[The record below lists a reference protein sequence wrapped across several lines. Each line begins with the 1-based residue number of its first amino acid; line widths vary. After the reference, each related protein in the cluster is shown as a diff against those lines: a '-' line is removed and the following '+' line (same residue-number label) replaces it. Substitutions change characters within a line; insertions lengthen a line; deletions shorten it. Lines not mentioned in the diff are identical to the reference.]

1 MKKIFFVG
9 VVFLLSQIT
18 FSQVNDTVSQKE
30 FSSIDDVRS
39 LAFVESK
46 PEYPG
51 GMEAFYKH
59 LSKNYRTPNNKNFKG
74 GKFFITFVIEKDG
87 SITDMKVI
95 RDIGFGTGEEAIR
108 VLKMSE
114 KWKPA
119 EQNGQ
124 KVRVQFSLPFTLV
137 SN

>member
-39 LAFVESK
+39 LAFVEFK

-59 LSKNYRTPNNKNFKG
+59 IEKNYKTPSDKNFKG

-87 SITDMKVI
+87 SVSDIKIV
-95 RDIGFGTGEEAIR
+95 RDIGFGTGKEAIR
-108 VLKMSE
+108 VLKMCK

-124 KVRVQFSLPFTLV
+124 KVRIQYSLPSSLS

>member
-1 MKKIFFVG
+1 MKRIFFAG
-9 VVFLLSQIT
+9 VVLLVSQIT
-18 FSQVNDTVSQKE
+18 FSQVMDTVSQKE
-30 FSSIDDVRS
+30 FPRIDNITS
-39 LAFVESK
+39 FASVESK

-51 GMEAFYKH
+51 GIEAFYKH
-59 LSKNYRTPNNKNFKG
+59 LSKNYRTPNDKNFKG

>member
-1 MKKIFFVG
+1 MKKIFFAG
-9 VVFLLSQIT
+9 VVFLVSQIT
-18 FSQVNDTVSQKE
+18 FSQVSDTVSQKVI
-30 FSSIDDVRS
+30 SRIDDVTS
-39 LAFVESK
+39 LASVESK

-59 LSKNYRTPNNKNFKG
+59 ISKNYRAPKDKNFKG
-74 GKFFITFVIEKDG
+74 GKLLITFVIEKDG

-114 KWKPA
+114 KWMPA

-124 KVRVQFSLPFTLV
+124 KVRVQFALPISLA

>member
-1 MKKIFFVG
+1 MKRIFFAG
-9 VVFLLSQIT
+9 VFALVAQVT
-18 FSQVNDTVSQKE
+18 FSQVNDTISQKE
-30 FSSIDDVRS
+30 FSRIDDVTS
-39 LAFVESK
+39 LAFVEFK

-59 LSKNYRTPNNKNFKG
+59 IAKNYKTPSDKDFKG
-74 GKFFITFVIEKDG
+74 GKLLITFVIEKDG

-95 RDIGFGTGEEAIR
+95 RDIGFGTGKEAIR

-124 KVRVQFSLPFTLV
+124 KVRVQFSLPISLA

>member
-1 MKKIFFVG
+1 MGKIFFAG
-9 VVFLLSQIT
+9 VFALLAQIS

-30 FSSIDDVRS
+30 FSRIDGITNM
-39 LAFVESK
+39 AFVESK

-59 LSKNYRTPNNKNFKG
+59 ISKNYRTPNDKNFKG
-74 GKFFITFVIEKDG
+74 GKLFITFVIEKDG
-87 SITDMKVI
+87 SITDMKIV
-95 RDIGFGTGEEAIR
+95 RDIGFGTGNEAIR
-108 VLKMSE
+108 VLKMCK

-119 EQNGQ
+119 EQNGK
-124 KVRVQFSLPFTLV
+124 KVRVQFSLPIELA